1 MTAAQP
7 LPDPTTAPEEPAVA
21 TPKAP
26 RLEALYFALRNPKL
40 VVGLSIVLLFLLVG
54 LVVPPFLEHTPGER
68 YAPPLLPP
76 SAEHWFGT
84 TQFGQDLFTQFV
96 YGIRSTFLV
105 GFLGGGIAAVIGMTI
120 GFVAGYKGGW
130 IDEVLNM
137 LTNVVLVLPTWRCCS
152 SSPPTW
158 TPMAW

>member
-68 YAPPLLPP
+68 SAPPLLPP
-76 SAEHWFGT
+76 SAEHGSWP
-84 TQFGQDLFTQFV
+84 TQSGLDLFTHI
-96 YGIRSTFLV
+96 YYSLR
-105 GFLGGGIAAVIGMTI
+105 A
-120 GFVAGYKGGW
+120 
-130 IDEVLNM
+130 N
-137 LTNVVLVLPTWRCCS
+137 
-152 SSPPTW
+152 
-158 TPMAW
+158 

>member
-54 LVVPPFLEHTPGER
+54 LVVPPFLEHTP
-68 YAPPLLPP
+68 A
-76 SAEHWFGT
+76 SGT
-84 TQFGQDLFTQFV
+84 RL
-96 YGIRSTFLV
+96 
-105 GFLGGGIAAVIGMTI
+105 
-120 GFVAGYKGGW
+120 
-130 IDEVLNM
+130 
-137 LTNVVLVLPTWRCCS
+137 RCCRRRQSTGSGRRSSARTSSPS
-152 SSPPTW
+152 SSTASARRSSSASSAAGSQPSS
-158 TPMAW
+158 A